1 VALLDLKRKK
11 KPLRKLRKKRKP
23 KFKNPLPLFCTVL
36 VGVYYTHP
44 NTLYRETRL
53 DPFIVLQ
60 IFKLFS
66 SRALSQ
72 SPPPLYLCLFIYTL
86 INLTT
91 IYPSALPSFYK
102 KGYCIPQQSC
112 SLDTQTPHFDATYK
126 KNIYKFFYYYN
137 NYYYPLIKKNSYFS
151 SCYVERKMLLS
162 SVAISSPIPYT
173 IKKKKI
179 TKNAKKTL

>member
-1 VALLDLKRKK
+1 MALLDLKRKK
-11 KPLRKLRKKRKP
+11 KKTFKKIKEKRKP

-126 KNIYKFFYYYN
+126 KKYIQILLLLQQLLLPPYK
-137 NYYYPLIKKNSYFS
+137 K
-151 SCYVERKMLLS
+151 E
-162 SVAISSPIPYT
+162 
-173 IKKKKI
+173 
-179 TKNAKKTL
+179 